1 MAERRRWG
9 AGEQNGLS
17 EAGEVLEIVHTV
29 GARRVQHKD
38 FVKPLVL
45 VVEDEPEAA
54 SLIEDILVRGGCSVL
69 VAHAGEHALELVR
82 ELPRPDMVL
91 IDLELPVMDGR
102 TFIRTMRAD
111 PTLSGIPIVVVSS
124 AADAAKVYATD
135 NVRKC
140 LLLDGLRRVL
150 DRLHQQPET
159 VRESA

>member
-1 MAERRRWG
+1 M
-9 AGEQNGLS
+9 
-17 EAGEVLEIVHTV
+17 
-29 GARRVQHKD
+29 
-38 FVKPLVL
+38 KPLVL
-45 VVEDEPEAA
+45 VVEDDPEAA
-54 SLIEDILVRGGCSVL
+54 ALIEDVLVRGGCSVL
-69 VAHAGEHALELVR
+69 LAHDGERALELVR

-111 PTLSGIPIVVVSS
+111 ASLSGIPVVVVSG
-124 AADAAKVYATD
+124 AADASKVYATD